1 MTRTSIEAAIY
12 VFLVLLVV
20 TFVFTV
26 YKVYLMLF
34 G

>member
-20 TFVFTV
+20 TFVFTL